1 MGKTCGSGTKTRTRK
16 VTKAAKNGGT
26 ACPALKATQKCNT
39 KACPVNCAVS
49 GWGVW
54 TKCSK
59 TCGSGTQF
67 RTRKVTKAAK
77 NGGTACPA
85 HKATQKCNT
94 HACAVNCAVSG
105 WGVWTK
111 CSKT

>member
-1 MGKTCGSGTKTRTRK
+1 MGK

-85 HKATQKCNT
+85 LKATQKCNT
-94 HACAVNCAVSG
+94 HACPVNCAVSG

-111 CSKT
+111 CSK

>member
-1 MGKTCGSGTKTRTRK
+1 MG
-16 VTKAAKNGGT
+16 KAAKNGGT

-85 HKATQKCNT
+85 LKATQKCNT
-94 HACAVNCAVSG
+94 KACPVNCAVSG

-111 CSKT
+111 CSKTCGSGTQFR